1 MQVSAFG
8 RGELSVRHFGTRCY
22 EKQIFGLGGAKIWSK
37 ACSFFGVPA
46 VSVRLFG
53 DLSSA
58 RAVLN
63 EPKASSAGIAIVVG
77 SGAIDLFPPAY
88 NGSEVFLHQGG
99 GIK

>member
-1 MQVSAFG
+1 MKN
-8 RGELSVRHFGTRCY
+8 RYL
-22 EKQIFGLGGAKIWSK
+22 GLGEQKSGRELV
-37 ACSFFGVPA
+37 FFGVPA

-63 EPKASSAGIAIVVG
+63 KPKASSAGIAIVVG
-77 SGAIDLFPPAY
+77 PGAIDLFPPAY
-88 NGSEVFLHQGG
+88 NGSEVFLHRGG